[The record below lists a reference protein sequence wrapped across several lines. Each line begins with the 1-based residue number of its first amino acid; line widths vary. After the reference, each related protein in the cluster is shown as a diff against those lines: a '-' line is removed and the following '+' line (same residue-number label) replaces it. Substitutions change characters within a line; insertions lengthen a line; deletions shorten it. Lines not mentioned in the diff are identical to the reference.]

1 MLHCLIKAI
10 EKFWF
15 FLEEEQ
21 NMVGIKGN
29 RRTLYSKKV
38 MIDAF
43 LMLLQEKPLNKITVT
58 DICKKADINRGTFYS
73 YYNDP
78 FDLMRSIE
86 EEMIEKMMSTI
97 TISGDE
103 SLQNMLNEI
112 FNLILENKEF
122 CKILFNEK
130 NSSYVLSTLLNS
142 AYEKKIEDIKKQF
155 PMANETQLEYYF
167 TYVTGGTIEIIR
179 KWINDD
185 MKIPAG
191 EVIRILESL
200 YET

>member
-1 MLHCLIKAI
+1 
-10 EKFWF
+10 
-15 FLEEEQ
+15 
-21 NMVGIKGN
+21 MVGIKGN

-38 MIDAF
+38 LIDAF

-58 DICKKADINRGTFYS
+58 DICKEANINRGTFYS
-73 YYNDP
+73 YYSDP

-97 TISGDE
+97 NISGDE

-112 FNLILENKEF
+112 FNLILENKEL

-142 AYEKKIEDIKKQF
+142 AYERKIEDIKKQF
-155 PMANETQLEYYF
+155 PLANEIQLEYYF
-167 TYVTGGTIEIIR
+167 TYITGGTIEIIR

-185 MKIPAG
+185 MKIPSE
-191 EVIRILESL
+191 EVVRILESM
-200 YET
+200 YGPNINNIIIKKE